1 MSAVKRKYHITLTLR
16 GFNGRGWEMS
26 VTGDK
31 NWVEKMIKK
40 FTPLIQRATQRSIIN
55 NEI

>member
-1 MSAVKRKYHITLTLR
+1 MSAVKRKDHITLRLR
-16 GFNGRGWEMS
+16 GFNGLGWEMS

-40 FTPLIQRATQRSIIN
+40 FTPLIQRATQRSMFN
-55 NEI
+55 Q